1 MELKSKD
8 MTRDVSS
15 SNRTNSFKVTRIK
28 LRHETPDGKERGET
42 ELLEPTAATTFW
54 SVIWSERVSHNSKAS
69 WLKDPEQESITS
81 ETHQEHRMIA
91 VENIRNGVNNM
102 ANC

>member
-8 MTRDVSS
+8 MTRDVGS

-42 ELLEPTAATTFW
+42 ELLEPTAATT
-54 SVIWSERVSHNSKAS
+54 IWSERVSHNSKAS
-69 WLKDPEQESITS
+69 WLKNLEQESITS